1 MRYLL
6 ESYRDR
12 YSFNAASQ
20 SDFILFFRGEDE
32 EDEDEDGDSEED
44 SSEESDEE
52 AESSAAT
59 PEQPVL
65 TRAEK
70 RDLKKKQAEEKE
82 GNEGEEDP
90 DLINP
95 NHVQQKLNISDLNTP
110 RELSRRER
118 YDRISL
124 IFKHILIFIFI

>member
-1 MRYLL
+1 M
-6 ESYRDR
+6 
-12 YSFNAASQ
+12 
-20 SDFILFFRGEDE
+20 
-32 EDEDEDGDSEED
+32 
-44 SSEESDEE
+44 
-52 AESSAAT
+52 
-59 PEQPVL
+59 L

-70 RDLKKKQAEEKE
+70 RDLKKQAEEKE
-82 GNEGEEDP
+82 GNEAEEDP

-124 IFKHILIFIFI
+124 IFKHILIYFFREQKEKQEAKDKYWKVSFIYRYRDY